1 MYEYA
6 IYSYIGILV
15 VVVFKGYYQFYKFNN
30 NHDNEDIKYS
40 LFDDSEVNDLNKLL
54 LGEQENI
61 NINTNTNSETK
72 TILRIKLHNFK
83 KQMNEKID
91 KMFSSIK
98 SIYKKKYEPINSNKE
113 TELLKPKYGI
123 ELRTPYYMQNVDT
136 SYDGNVSY
144 VEGDLSSTLNSDDLN
159 LTINEFNNEG
169 YDSNDYEN
177 NNHNIN
183 YHNNQNINYHN
194 NQNIYE

>member
-30 NHDNEDIKYS
+30 NHDNEDIKYT
-40 LFDDSEVNDLNKLL
+40 LFDDSEENDLNKLL
-54 LGEQENI
+54 LGEQD
-61 NINTNTNSETK
+61 NINTNKNNQAK

-83 KQMNEKID
+83 EQMNEKID

-98 SIYKKKYEPINSNKE
+98 SIYKQKYEPINSNKQP
-113 TELLKPKYGI
+113 ELLQPRYGI
-123 ELRTPYYMQNVDT
+123 ELRTPYYMGNLHN

-144 VEGDLSSTLNSDDLN
+144 VEGELSSTLNSEDLN

-169 YDSNDYEN
+169 YDSNDYDNTNTNSE
-177 NNHNIN
+177 ILC
-183 YHNNQNINYHN
+183 
-194 NQNIYE
+194 E

>member
-30 NHDNEDIKYS
+30 NDNNENIKYS

-61 NINTNTNSETK
+61 NINTNSETK

-98 SIYKKKYEPINSNKE
+98 SIYKQKYEPINSNKE

-123 ELRTPYYMQNVDT
+123 ELRTPNYMQNIDN
-136 SYDGNVSY
+136 SYDENVSY
-144 VEGDLSSTLNSDDLN
+144 VEGDLSSTLNSEDLN

-169 YDSNDYEN
+169 YDSNDYD
-177 NNHNIN
+177 NIN
-183 YHNNQNINYHN
+183 YHNNENHNHNINYYN

>member
-30 NHDNEDIKYS
+30 NHDNEDIKYT
-40 LFDDSEVNDLNKLL
+40 LFDDSEENDLNKLL
-54 LGEQENI
+54 LGEQES
-61 NINTNTNSETK
+61 INTNSQAK

-83 KQMNEKID
+83 EQMNEKID

-98 SIYKKKYEPINSNKE
+98 SIYKQKYEPINSNKQP
-113 TELLKPKYGI
+113 ELLQPRYGI
-123 ELRTPYYMQNVDT
+123 ELRTPYYMENLHN

-144 VEGDLSSTLNSDDLN
+144 VEGELSSTLNSEDLN

-169 YDSNDYEN
+169 YDSNDYDNTNTNSE
-177 NNHNIN
+177 ILC
-183 YHNNQNINYHN
+183 
-194 NQNIYE
+194 E

>member
-30 NHDNEDIKYS
+30 NHDNDNEDIKYS

-98 SIYKKKYEPINSNKE
+98 SIYKQKYEPINSNKE

-123 ELRTPYYMQNVDT
+123 ELRTPYYMQNVDN

-159 LTINEFNNEG
+159 LTINEFNNER
-169 YDSNDYEN
+169 YDSNDYE
-177 NNHNIN
+177 
-183 YHNNQNINYHN
+183 NINYHN